1 MNFLSKLLLTLGLSF
16 IMLAFA
22 SAQEAASSASS
33 ATGQVSN
40 IYTKLLPGAE
50 QVKKLKAKFCKC
62 CLGKIISNMMLPLSL
77 ATGGCIK
84 PCCPPIPPADMKK
97 SSASA
102 QGACAIIAG
111 DTEESHARRAA
122 VRCLAK
128 VDCNWWPETELA
140 LINALRTDKNECV
153 RHEAAM
159 VIGSG
164 CCCTKKMIE
173 ALTICINASTK
184 DGNPAE
190 NSDRVRQ
197 QAINSLQHCL
207 ACYKEKSNPVRPEFP
222 GEPPVKPKEVGA
234 VINSE
239 KEFQLAAYY
248 VNLEKCPASTIIAN
262 ALQTLELYKTKEVP
276 AGITGKRGLFDIF
289 ASAQKAPPEQ
299 KEVSWNDR
307 LNPKQ
312 ESNDKKAPAQL
323 PATVIN
329 N

>member
-1 MNFLSKLLLTLGLSF
+1 
-16 IMLAFA
+16 
-22 SAQEAASSASS
+22 
-33 ATGQVSN
+33 
-40 IYTKLLPGAE
+40 
-50 QVKKLKAKFCKC
+50 
-62 CLGKIISNMMLPLSL
+62 MMLPLSL

-84 PCCPPIPPADMKK
+84 PCCPPIPIADMKK

-111 DTEESHARRAA
+111 DTEESQARRAA

-140 LINALRTDKNECV
+140 LINALRADKNECV
-153 RHEAAM
+153 RHEAAL

-190 NSDRVRQ
+190 NSERVRQ

-207 ACYKEKSNPVRPEFP
+207 ICYKEKSNPVRPELP

-234 VINSE
+234 ATNSD
-239 KEFQLAAYY
+239 KDFQLAAYY
-248 VNLEKCPASTIIAN
+248 VNLEKAPASTIIAN
-262 ALQTLELYKTKEVP
+262 AVQTLEFYKAKEAP
-276 AGITGKRGLFDIF
+276 AGSIGKRGLFDIIV
-289 ASAQKAPPEQ
+289 AAQKPAPEQ
-299 KEVSWNDR
+299 KPVSWNDR
-307 LNPKQ
+307 IAPKTSVN
-312 ESNDKKAPAQL
+312 EKMTPAQL